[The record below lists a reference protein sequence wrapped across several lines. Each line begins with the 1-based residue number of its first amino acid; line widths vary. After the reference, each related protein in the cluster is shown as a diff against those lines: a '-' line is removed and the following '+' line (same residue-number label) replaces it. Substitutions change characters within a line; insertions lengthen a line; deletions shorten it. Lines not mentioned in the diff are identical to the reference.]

1 MNSGGDLAVVSG
13 QVAVCGMAKA
23 EWRGQSI
30 ELPQTATPR
39 DEMEIQTPLASLVFA
54 TGTNKGFAMP
64 SIGVDVRRAA

>member
-13 QVAVCGMAKA
+13 QVAVCGN
-23 EWRGQSI
+23 

>member
-13 QVAVCGMAKA
+13 QVAVCGN
-23 EWRGQSI
+23 

-39 DEMEIQTPLASLVFA
+39 DEMEIQTPLASSLIFT
-54 TGTNKGFAMP
+54 TGAIKGFAMP